1 LEFAFL
7 AINADYYSV
16 FFATDCVITARA
28 NIYVDMAIAI
38 GKKMNLFADEADLKE
53 TIDYVK
59 ARKLMK
65 FFYFMPKSV
74 ILISKLRL
82 D

>member
-1 LEFAFL
+1 
-7 AINADYYSV
+7 
-16 FFATDCVITARA
+16 
-28 NIYVDMAIAI
+28 MAIAI

-65 FFYFMPKSV
+65 FFLLYAK
-74 ILISKLRL
+74 ICYINIKAEA
-82 D
+82 